1 MYNQL
6 EALSQVYLMIDEE
19 DKAAEIE
26 QIMSF
31 KE

>member
-1 MYNQL
+1 
-6 EALSQVYLMIDEE
+6 LSQVYVMIDEE